1 MKSPTGFCAMVLAAA
16 GLLFIPAANA
26 QDKSPPASTSPGPT
40 TGPANIPESKLDA
53 VAAAAKKVSTLA
65 ATYEQKLAQAP
76 AGEKERIAG
85 EANQVMTKAVTDQG
99 LSVEEYTTVLKT
111 AQNDPA
117 LREKL
122 VQRLK

>member
-1 MKSPTGFCAMVLAAA
+1 MKSTTGFFAMAVAAA
-16 GLLFIPAANA
+16 GLLLAPAANA
-26 QDKSPPASTSPGPT
+26 QNKSPSPPASPGST
-40 TGPANIPESKLDA
+40 TQSADIPDSKLDA

-65 ATYEQKLAQAP
+65 ADYEQKLAQAP

-111 AQNDPA
+111 AQNDPV
-117 LREKL
+117 LRDKL